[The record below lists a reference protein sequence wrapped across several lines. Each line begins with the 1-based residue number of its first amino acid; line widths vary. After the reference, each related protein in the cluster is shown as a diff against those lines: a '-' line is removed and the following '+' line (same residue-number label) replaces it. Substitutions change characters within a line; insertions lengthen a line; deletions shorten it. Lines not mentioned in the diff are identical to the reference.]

1 MPPAAKDRESLDMSI
16 ASTIR
21 RPLAGAATR
30 RDMLRA
36 ASALGLGVAAIGIA
50 GGARAAGT
58 VSYLTWA
65 GYDAPEM
72 HKAFSDKRGGPP
84 DSTIFASEAEALQK
98 VLAGFTPDVSHPC
111 IYDIVR
117 WRDAGVIRPIDT
129 ARLTNWG
136 GVFDELKAVPGAN
149 VDGEQWFIPFDWGN
163 GSILYRT
170 DLVEVTEDSWSLLFD
185 KKYAGKLAMWGAI
198 DGAVNAAALVAG
210 AKDPFNMTAA
220 EMAKVRTLLIEQRE
234 LLRFYWDDPAAA
246 EQALASGEIVAA
258 YTWNQ
263 SLVNLQNQG
272 LPVRYMR
279 PKEGILTWVC
289 GLVAGKELPAGED
302 AVYDFLDAML
312 DPATGAFLFNSY
324 GYGHSNRIT
333 FNGLDKAK
341 LATYGIAD
349 NPAEMFKGSVV
360 LHAMDPKVRES
371 YTKMFEE
378 IRAGAS

>member
-1 MPPAAKDRESLDMSI
+1 
-16 ASTIR
+16 
-21 RPLAGAATR
+21 
-30 RDMLRA
+30 
-36 ASALGLGVAAIGIA
+36 
-50 GGARAAGT
+50 
-58 VSYLTWA
+58 
-65 GYDAPEM
+65 
-72 HKAFSDKRGGPP
+72 
-84 DSTIFASEAEALQK
+84 
-98 VLAGFTPDVSHPC
+98 
-111 IYDIVR
+111 VR

-341 LATYGIAD
+341 LAAYGIAD